1 MGIHHIRL
9 TSSEVG
15 ALWANYIADS
25 MFVCVYKYYLTKVE
39 DEEIK
44 KVLMHALDLSQQH
57 VEVITNI
64 FKEEGHVIPLGFTED
79 DVNVNAPRLFSDEFF
94 LFYTK
99 HMTKGALV
107 TYGAVLPHTF
117 RNDIREH
124 FMSCISSTME
134 LFNETTDLLLSKGLE
149 VRSPY
154 IPYLQEVD
162 MVERQNFLAGWWGKQ
177 RPLTAPEITHLYS
190 NIQTNYMGTAVIT
203 GFAQVVNS
211 KEIRDYFRR
220 GKEIGM
226 KQIKVFSKYLQEN
239 NLPVPVTWDP
249 LVQDITESPFS
260 DKLMLYQISMMTAA
274 GMGNYG
280 TAISASPRRD
290 IGADYVRLQGEVG
303 LYAEDGLNLQIKNAW
318 MERPPHAADREKI
331 MKEKKR

>member
-1 MGIHHIRL
+1 MEDHHIRL

-15 ALWANYIADS
+15 GLWANYIADT
-25 MFVCVYKYYLTKVE
+25 MFVCVYKYYLAKAE

-44 KVLMHALDLSQQH
+44 KVLMHALDLAQQH
-57 VEVITNI
+57 VRVVKEI
-64 FKEEGHVIPLGFTED
+64 FKEEGHAIPLGFTEN
-79 DVNVNAPRLFSDEFF
+79 DVNVDAPRLFSDEFF

-107 TYGAVLPHTF
+107 TYGAVLPNTF
-117 RNDIREH
+117 RKDIREH

-134 LFNETTDLLLSKGLE
+134 LFNETTDLLLTKGLE

-162 MVERQNFLAGWWGKQ
+162 MVERQHFLAGWWGKQ

-203 GFAQVVNS
+203 GFAQVTNL

-220 GKEIGM
+220 GKEIAM
-226 KQIKVFSKYLQEN
+226 KQIKVFGEYLHEN
-239 NLPVPVTWDP
+239 NLPVPITWDP

-260 DKLMLYQISMMTAA
+260 DKLMLYQISMMSAA

-303 LYAEDGLNLQIKNAW
+303 LYAEDGLNLLIKHAW
-318 MERPPHAADREKI
+318 MERPPHAVDRDELMKKKI
-331 MKEKKR
+331 

>member
-1 MGIHHIRL
+1 METHHIRL

-15 ALWANYIADS
+15 GLWANYIADS
-25 MFVCVYKYYLTKVE
+25 MFVCVYKYYLAKVE
-39 DEEIK
+39 DEETK
-44 KVLMHALDLSQQH
+44 KILEHALDVSQQH
-57 VEVITNI
+57 VQVVTKI
-64 FKEEGHVIPLGFTED
+64 FKEEGHAIPLGFTEN
-79 DVNVNAPRLFSDEFF
+79 DVNVDAPRLFSDEFF

-107 TYGAVLPHTF
+107 TYGAILPHTF
-117 RNDIREH
+117 RKDIREH

-134 LFNETTDLLLSKGLE
+134 LFNETTDLLLSKGIE

-162 MVERQNFLAGWWGKQ
+162 MVEKQHFLAGWMGKQ
-177 RPLTAPEITHLYS
+177 RPLSAAEITHLYS
-190 NIQTNYMGTAVIT
+190 NVQTNHMGTSVIT
-203 GFAQVVNS
+203 GFAQVANS

-220 GKEIGM
+220 GIVIAK
-226 KQIKVFSKYLQEN
+226 KQIEVFSKYLHEN
-239 NLPVPVTWDP
+239 NLPVPVTWDAE
-249 LVQDITESPFS
+249 VQDITESPFS

-290 IGADYVRLQGEVG
+290 IAADYVRLQGEIG
-303 LYAEDGLNLQIKNAW
+303 LYAEDGLNLQIKHAW
-318 MERPPHAADREKI
+318 MERPPHAADRDEL
-331 MKEKKR
+331 MK